1 MLLNAYNITKY
12 HMPSN
17 SDCNE
22 IVLNTLKKRVA
33 NSIGLEGKRHFFLY
47 NIRSIAHVLYR
58 RYIDAK
64 Q

>member
-33 NSIGLEGKRHFFLY
+33 NSIGLEGKRHFFY
-47 NIRSIAHVLYR
+47 IISEVLPMS
-58 RYIDAK
+58 YIDVI
-64 Q
+64 